1 LLWLLAVKKT
11 MLFLSLQQWSK
22 HQHLLLTHLPLLLLL
37 THLPLLLLPMHLPL
51 LLLLLTHQ
59 PLLLLMLL
67 LLQLSNL
74 RFNLKLFVKKPSF
87 GLAFFLPV
95 RFISTLFQL
104 HFRLILA
111 LLSAPHPVL
120 QSAHCSPICESIE

>member
-1 LLWLLAVKKT
+1 LLWLLVVKKT
-11 MLFLSLQQWSK
+11 MSFLSLQQWSK

-37 THLPLLLLPMHLPL
+37 THRPLLLPTHLPL

-87 GLAFFLPV
+87 GVAFFLPV
-95 RFISTLFQL
+95 RFVPTSFPRDSRCTFPS
-104 HFRLILA
+104 
-111 LLSAPHPVL
+111 SAGTSFCAL
-120 QSAHCSPICESIE
+120 QSNMRKY